1 MNIITLENIHKSY
14 SEKTL
19 LNNISLGINDGDKIG
34 LIGINGTG
42 KSTFLKVVAGKDEFF
57 DGNIT
62 KGKNVRIE
70 YLSQNPQFKSGATVL
85 EQIFRGDT
93 REMKLLME
101 YEDLLEKIN
110 SCNSEDF
117 DELNNKLIKLQ
128 GEIDSLNLWDLE
140 SEAKSILNKLG
151 ISNYNEKIDNL
162 SGGQKKRVAL
172 ASALITPCELLILD
186 EPTNH
191 LDAKSIEWL
200 EEFLNARKGALL
212 IITHDRYFLDRVAN
226 RIIELDRGNLY
237 SYPGNYTAFLEKKVE
252 RLETEQVQEEKREA
266 LIRNELKWVR
276 RGAKARTTKQ
286 KARLQRFDDLVN
298 TKSIERQEDVHMSFV
313 GTRLGKKV
321 VELYDVCK
329 SFDKKELIKDFNYIF
344 LRDDRIGIIGENGA
358 GKTTLVNL
366 IRGVLPLDSGTI
378 EIGDT
383 VKIGCFAQDNS
394 NIDHSLRVIDY
405 VKEGGEYIPTEDGTK
420 ITASSMCERFLF
432 DSIMQYTPI
441 EKLSGGER
449 RRLHLLRVLMES
461 PNFLIL
467 DEPTNDL
474 DIETLKILEA
484 FLDDFIGVVI
494 VVSHDRYFLDR
505 ICNKI
510 FSYEANGKIKEYN
523 GNYSDFLIAKE
534 IEKFEESNQNSISDK
549 SSNGS
554 KKQGKE
560 RIKSKDDRPK
570 FTFKEQKE
578 FETIDNDIANLEQN
592 MEDVEKQLE
601 KNATNYGKLN
611 ELIKEKEQI
620 QQELEHKY
628 ERWEY
633 LNEIAAA
640 IEEYNLNKNK

>member
-19 LNNISLGINDGDKIG
+19 LNNVSLGINDGDKIG
-34 LIGINGTG
+34 LIGINGAG
-42 KSTFLKVVAGKDEFF
+42 KSTFLKIVGGKDEFF
-57 DGNIT
+57 DGSIT
-62 KGKNVRIE
+62 KGKNIRIE
-70 YLSQNPQFKSGATVL
+70 YLSQNPVFKSGATVL

-101 YEDLLEKIN
+101 YEDVLEKIN
-110 SCNSEDF
+110 TCNGKNF
-117 DELNNKLIKLQ
+117 DILNDKLIKLQ

-151 ISNYNEKIDNL
+151 ISNYNEIIDNL

-191 LDAKSIEWL
+191 LDATSIEWL
-200 EEFLNARKGALL
+200 EEFLNTRKGALL
-212 IITHDRYFLDRVAN
+212 MITHDRYFLDRVTN

-237 SYPGNYTAFLEKKVE
+237 SYPGNYTDFLEKKVE
-252 RLETEQVQEEKREA
+252 RLEIEQVKEEKRES
-266 LIRNELKWVR
+266 LIRNELKWVK

-286 KARLQRFDDLVN
+286 KARLQRFDELVN
-298 TKSIERQEDVHMSFV
+298 IKQIERKENVDISFV
-313 GTRLGKKV
+313 GSRLGKKV
-321 VELYDVCK
+321 VELYDINKAFGEKQV
-329 SFDKKELIKDFNYIF
+329 IKDFNYIF
-344 LRDDRIGIIGENGA
+344 LRDDRIGIVGENGA

-366 IRGVLPLDSGTI
+366 VRGLIPVDSGRI

-383 VKIGCFAQDNS
+383 VKIGCFAQDNT
-394 NIDHSLRVIDY
+394 NMDDSLRVIDY

-432 DSIMQYTPI
+432 DSTMQYTPI

-474 DIETLKILEA
+474 DIETLKILES
-484 FLDDFIGVVI
+484 FLDEFMGVVI

-510 FSYEANGKIKEYN
+510 FSYEGNGFIKEYN
-523 GNYSDFLIAKE
+523 GNYSDFLISKE
-534 IEKFEESNQNSISDK
+534 IEKRNENPKEEK
-549 SSNGS
+549 STT
-554 KKQGKE
+554 KVKKE
-560 RIKSKDDRPK
+560 RVKNKEDKPK

-578 FETIDNDIANLEQN
+578 FETIDEDISTLE
-592 MEDVEKQLE
+592 EKISDIDKELE

-611 ELIKEKEQI
+611 ELIKEKEAL
-620 QQELEHKY
+620 EEKLEHKY

-640 IEEYNLNKNK
+640 IEEYNAKKK